1 MSQPA
6 PQPGDKNI
14 RGCVTAFGGVEALE
28 TIYGQRKADAYNP
41 LVFYTTQEINL
52 PVGAEVLF
60 DVAAFFDGR
69 PYAVNVRAA

>member
-1 MSQPA
+1 MSAPT
-6 PQPGDKNI
+6 PQPGDTNV
-14 RGCVTAFGGVEALE
+14 RGCVTAFGAVEALE

-41 LVFYTTQEINL
+41 LVFYTTQDIAL

-69 PYAVNVRAA
+69 PYATNVRAA